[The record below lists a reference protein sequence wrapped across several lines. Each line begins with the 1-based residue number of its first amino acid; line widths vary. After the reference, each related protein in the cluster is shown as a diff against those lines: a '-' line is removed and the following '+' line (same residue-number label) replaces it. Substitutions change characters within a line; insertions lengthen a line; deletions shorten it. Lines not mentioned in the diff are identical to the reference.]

1 MPNTDITIIFA
12 HRAYKFDIRLL
23 KSKNMKIK
31 VKTVKEI
38 SDDDWINY
46 LDPHKRYIPADTE
59 LMAEIMLR
67 THGCPILRIV
77 YDERVYTVSPHCCEF
92 LGF

>member
-1 MPNTDITIIFA
+1 MVNTNITVNFA
-12 HRAYKFDIRLL
+12 SSAYTFDIRLL

-38 SDDDWINY
+38 SDNDWINY
-46 LDPHKRYIPADTE
+46 PDPHKRYIPADTE
-59 LMAEIMLR
+59 LMAEIMPYNN
-67 THGCPILRIV
+67 CPLKII
-77 YDERVYTVSPHCCEF
+77 YDERVYTVSPYCCEF